1 MQKPVE
7 DSWSAPARKRKPGNN
22 KHNYRKP
29 FQPNRTFEDVE
40 TYLNMWTYK
49 PSFKKKQVRNY
60 IVDIKK

>member
-29 FQPNRTFEDVE
+29 FQPNRIFEDVE
-40 TYLNMWTYK
+40 TYLNT
-49 PSFKKKQVRNY
+49 
-60 IVDIKK
+60 